1 MISLFSALF
10 RRSEKRRT
18 YTDMLQM
25 DDRMLRDIG
34 ISRSDLHRMMAGS
47 RTAHSKGTRS
57 HE

>member
-1 MISLFSALF
+1 MSLLTSLF

-18 YTDMLQM
+18 YTNLMAL

-34 ISRSDLHRMMAGS
+34 LSRSDLHLMMAGN
-47 RTAHSKGTRS
+47 RTAHSSSRRG

>member
-1 MISLFSALF
+1 MNLFSSLF

-18 YTDMLQM
+18 YADLLQF

-34 ISRSDLHRMMAGS
+34 ISRSDLKQMMFGS
-47 RTAHSKGTRS
+47 RTAHGRGHRT

>member
-1 MISLFSALF
+1 MNLFSSLF

-18 YTDMLQM
+18 YADLLQF

-34 ISRSDLHRMMAGS
+34 VSRSDLHQMMFGS
-47 RTAHSKGTRS
+47 RTAHTRGQRT